1 MKGSL
6 KTFMKSLID
15 YAGLFP
21 PAKLPLKDAINEYA
35 QLLESKNS
43 WMLGR
48 FIIPISNLN
57 ELDEFLPLFKD
68 TGPLRLS
75 VLGGGG
81 ESEKEYLKN
90 IKENVSNIKN
100 YRQKHGDKIEIEVI
114 ECKMPTVPLT
124 EDTVNQATATLNQN
138 NLYHFH
144 EFNELP
150 YVGINYSTDED
161 ESDWDDN
168 ILPTIELLSKID
180 NAGMKL
186 RCGGITKE
194 AFPSVEQV
202 AAMIQTCAIKKIP
215 LKFTAGLHHPIRHF
229 ADEYDEYMHGFINT
243 FTASIFASTFPIPKT
258 DQEKFRMFIL
268 LSHMI
273 DDQTPENFSFEEE
286 KIIWQVR
293 DDRETTFELTSENIT
308 NARKENAIS
317 YGSCSFE
324 EPIDDL
330 TELGWM

>member
-21 PAKLPLKDAINEYA
+21 PAKLPLKDAINEYD
-35 QLLESKNS
+35 QLLANKNS

-48 FIIPISNLN
+48 FIIPISKLN
-57 ELDEFLPLFKD
+57 DLDEFLQLFKGI
-68 TGPLRLS
+68 GPLRLS

-81 ESEKEYLKN
+81 ESEEEYLKN
-90 IKENVSNIKN
+90 IKKNVKDIND
-100 YRQKHGDKIEIEVI
+100 YRQKHENKIEIGVI
-114 ECKMPTVPLT
+114 ECKMPTIALT
-124 EDTVNQATATLNQN
+124 ENTVNQATETLNQN
-138 NLYHFH
+138 NLQHYH
-144 EFNELP
+144 EFSELP
-150 YVGINYSTDED
+150 FVGINYSTDEN
-161 ESDWDDN
+161 ESDWDE
-168 ILPTIELLSKID
+168 IVLPTIKLLAKVEK
-180 NAGMKL
+180 AGIKL
-186 RCGGITKE
+186 RCGGVTKE

-202 AAMIQTCAIKKIP
+202 AAMIQTCAIEKIP
-215 LKFTAGLHHPIRHF
+215 LHFTAGLHPPIRHF

-273 DDQTPENFSFEEE
+273 DDQTPENFSFQEEN
-286 KIIWQVR
+286 IIWQVG
-293 DDRETTFELTSENIT
+293 DDRETTFELTTENIA

-330 TELGWM
+330 AELGWM